1 MIRFIN
7 TLILIFITFVNFS
20 SAEIIEKIDVKGN
33 ERISK
38 ETIIMF
44 SSVELNDEIDDI
56 KLNDILKNI
65 YNSNFFDDVSITF
78 IDKILTISV
87 KENPIIENIE
97 ITGIKSNSLKDQ
109 ILQTVS
115 LKSRSSYNE
124 ILLNNDIFKISNFL
138 KSIGYFFS
146 KIDVVKNDL
155 LDNKVD
161 VTIQIDLGN
170 KAKIKKISFLGN
182 KIFKDKKLKSVIVS
196 EEYKFWKFISGKKY
210 LNENVINLDTRLLRN
225 FYLNEGYYNVEINSS
240 FAKMINEEEFELV
253 FNINAKQ
260 IVYINKVNLNLPED
274 YNKQNFNSV
283 FLKINEIV
291 NKPYSISEMETIIE
305 QIELLALSDQYE
317 SINVNIDENLI
328 DDQLTLNFN
337 ITETEK
343 YFVEKI
349 NIFGNNIT
357 NENVI
362 RNNFLIDEGDPFNE
376 ILFSKSINEIKRLNF
391 FKEVKSEILED
402 ENNNTKIINISV
414 EEKATGEISAGAGF
428 GTSGGTLAFGI
439 KENNFLGN
447 GISLNTSLDLS
458 ANSIKGQFAVT
469 HPNYKNSDK
478 SLYYNIQAL
487 ELDRLTNFG
496 YKSNKIGFNVG
507 TNFEYLDDLDLGL
520 GIENYLEKIETDST
534 ASDRQKSQSGNYL
547 DTFLNVDVKY
557 DKRNQRY
564 QTTSGFYNLYTVKL
578 PLLSESSTLTNEY
591 SYKYFTEL
599 YKNNVTSALITLSTA
614 NSLNNKQIKLSERL
628 FIPSRNLRGFEA
640 GKIGPKDGND
650 YVGGNY
656 MTSLNIVSTLPQ
668 FLENSQNFDFLIFLD
683 TANLWG
689 IDYDKTLNDN
699 SSFRSAIGIGFDWL
713 TPIGPLNFSF
723 AQPITKAATDV
734 TETFRFNLGTTF

>member
-1 MIRFIN
+1 M
-7 TLILIFITFVNFS
+7 
-20 SAEIIEKIDVKGN
+20 
-33 ERISK
+33 
-38 ETIIMF
+38 
-44 SSVELNDEIDDI
+44 
-56 KLNDILKNI
+56 
-65 YNSNFFDDVSITF
+65 
-78 IDKILTISV
+78 
-87 KENPIIENIE
+87 
-97 ITGIKSNSLKDQ
+97 
-109 ILQTVS
+109 
-115 LKSRSSYNE
+115 
-124 ILLNNDIFKISNFL
+124 
-138 KSIGYFFS
+138 
-146 KIDVVKNDL
+146 
-155 LDNKVD
+155 
-161 VTIQIDLGN
+161 
-170 KAKIKKISFLGN
+170 
-182 KIFKDKKLKSVIVS
+182 
-196 EEYKFWKFISGKKY
+196 
-210 LNENVINLDTRLLRN
+210 
-225 FYLNEGYYNVEINSS
+225 
-240 FAKMINEEEFELV
+240 
-253 FNINAKQ
+253 
-260 IVYINKVNLNLPED
+260 
-274 YNKQNFNSV
+274 
-283 FLKINEIV
+283 
-291 NKPYSISEMETIIE
+291 
-305 QIELLALSDQYE
+305 
-317 SINVNIDENLI
+317 
-328 DDQLTLNFN
+328 
-337 ITETEK
+337 
-343 YFVEKI
+343 
-349 NIFGNNIT
+349 
-357 NENVI
+357 
-362 RNNFLIDEGDPFNE
+362 
-376 ILFSKSINEIKRLNF
+376 
-391 FKEVKSEILED
+391 
-402 ENNNTKIINISV
+402 
-414 EEKATGEISAGAGF
+414 
-428 GTSGGTLAFGI
+428 
-439 KENNFLGN
+439 GN

-564 QTTSGFYNLYTVKL
+564 QTTSGFYNLYSVKL

-668 FLENSQNFDFLIFLD
+668 FLENSENFDFLIFLD

-699 SSFRSAIGIGFDWL
+699 SSFRSAIGIGIDWL

>member
-402 ENNNTKIINISV
+402 QNNNTKIINISV

>member
-1 MIRFIN
+1 MIKFIN
-7 TLILIFITFVNFS
+7 SLFFIFFIFINFS
-20 SAEIIEKIDVKGN
+20 LAETVKRIEVNGN

-44 SSVELNDEIDDI
+44 SSVQINDELDDI
-56 KLNDILKNI
+56 KLNNILKNI
-65 YNSNFFDDVSITF
+65 YNSNFFDDVSIAF
-78 IDKILTISV
+78 NENILTILV
-87 KENPIIENIE
+87 NENPIIENINIE
-97 ITGIKSNSLKDQ
+97 GIKSNTLNEQ
-109 ILQTVS
+109 ILKTIS

-124 ILLNNDIFKISNFL
+124 ILLNNDIIKISSFL

-146 KIDVVKNDL
+146 DINVVKKDL
-155 LDNKVD
+155 SENKVD
-161 VTIQIDLGN
+161 ISIQIDLGN
-170 KAKIKKISFLGN
+170 KAKIKKISFIGN
-182 KIFKDKKLKSVIVS
+182 KIFKDRKLKSVIVS

-210 LNENVINLDTRLLRN
+210 LNENIINLDNRLLKN

-240 FAKMINEEEFELV
+240 FAKMINDEEFELI
-253 FNINAKQ
+253 FNIDANQ

-291 NKPYSISEMETIIE
+291 NKPYSISEMEKIIE
-305 QIELLALSDQYE
+305 QIELLALSDQFE
-317 SINVNIDENLI
+317 SINVSIDENLLNN
-328 DDQLTLNFN
+328 QLTLNFN
-337 ITETEK
+337 VTETKK
-343 YFVEKI
+343 YYVDKI

-362 RNNFLIDEGDPFNE
+362 RNNLLIDEGDPFNE

-391 FKEVKSEILED
+391 FKEVKSNIVDDEI
-402 ENNNTKIINISV
+402 NNTKTIDISV

-447 GISLNTSLDLS
+447 GVSLNTSLDLS
-458 ANSIKGQFAVT
+458 ANSIKGQFAVA

-496 YKSNKIGFNVG
+496 YKSNKIGFNIG
-507 TNFEYLDDLDLGL
+507 TNFEYLDDLDLGI
-520 GIENYLEKIETDST
+520 GFENFLEKIETDST
-534 ASDRQKSQSGNYL
+534 ASARQKSQAGNYL
-547 DTFLNVDVKY
+547 DTFLNLDFKY

-564 QTTSGFYNLYTVKL
+564 QTTSGFYNLYSIKL
-578 PLLSESSTLTNEY
+578 PLLSESSTLINEY

-614 NSLNNKQIKLSERL
+614 NSLNNKEIKLSERL
-628 FIPSRNLRGFEA
+628 FIPSRNLRGFES

-668 FLENSQNFDFLIFLD
+668 FLESAENIDFLIFFD

-689 IDYDKTLNDN
+689 IDYDKSLNDN
-699 SSFRSAIGIGFDWL
+699 SSIRSSIGIGVDWL
-713 TPIGPLNFSF
+713 TPVGPLNFSF
-723 AQPITKAATDV
+723 AQPITKASTDI

>member
-274 YNKQNFNSV
+274 YNKQNFNPV

-402 ENNNTKIINISV
+402 QNNNTKIINISV

>member
-240 FAKMINEEEFELV
+240 FAKMINDEEFELV

-402 ENNNTKIINISV
+402 QNNNTKIINISV

>member
-402 ENNNTKIINISV
+402 QNNNTKIINISV

-564 QTTSGFYNLYTVKL
+564 QTTSGFYNLYSVKL

>member
-402 ENNNTKIINISV
+402 QNNNTKIINISV

-534 ASDRQKSQSGNYL
+534 ASARQKSQSGNYL

-599 YKNNVTSALITLSTA
+599 YKNNITSALITLSTA

-628 FIPSRNLRGFEA
+628 FVPSRNLRGFES

-668 FLENSQNFDFLIFLD
+668 FLENSENFDFLIFLD

-699 SSFRSAIGIGFDWL
+699 SSFRSAIGIGIDWL

-723 AQPITKAATDV
+723 AQPITKASTDI

>member
-210 LNENVINLDTRLLRN
+210 LNENIINLDTRLLRN

-402 ENNNTKIINISV
+402 QNNNTKIINISV

>member
-402 ENNNTKIINISV
+402 QNNNTKIINISV
-414 EEKATGEISAGAGF
+414 EEKATGEISAGAGY

>member
-1 MIRFIN
+1 MIKFIN
-7 TLILIFITFVNFS
+7 SLFFIFFLFINFS
-20 SAEIIEKIDVKGN
+20 LAETVKRIDVNGN

-44 SSVELNDEIDDI
+44 SSVQINDELDEI
-56 KLNDILKNI
+56 KLNNILKNI
-65 YNSNFFDDVSITF
+65 YNSNFFDNVSIELNEN
-78 IDKILTISV
+78 ILTISV
-87 KENPIIENIE
+87 IENPIIENINIE
-97 ITGIKSNSLKDQ
+97 GIKSNTLNEQ
-109 ILQTVS
+109 ILKTIS

-124 ILLNNDIFKISNFL
+124 ILLNNDIIKISSFL

-146 KIDVVKNDL
+146 NINVVKKDL
-155 LDNKVD
+155 SENKVD
-161 VTIQIDLGN
+161 ILIKIDLGN

-182 KIFKDKKLKSVIVS
+182 KIFKDRKLKSVIVS

-210 LNENVINLDTRLLRN
+210 LNENIINLDNRLLKN

-240 FAKMINEEEFELV
+240 FAKMINDEEFELI
-253 FNINAKQ
+253 FNIDANQ
-260 IVYINKVNLNLPED
+260 IVYINKVNLNLPDD

-283 FLKINEIV
+283 FLKINQIV
-291 NKPYSISEMETIIE
+291 NKPYSISEMEKIIE
-305 QIELLALSDQYE
+305 QIELLALSDQFE
-317 SINVNIDENLI
+317 SINVSIDENLL
-328 DDQLTLNFN
+328 DNQLTLNFN
-337 ITETEK
+337 VTETKK
-343 YFVEKI
+343 YYVDKI

-362 RNNFLIDEGDPFNE
+362 RNNLLIDEGDPFNE

-391 FKEVKSEILED
+391 FKEVKSNIKED
-402 ENNNTKIINISV
+402 EMNNTKTIDISV

-447 GISLNTSLDLS
+447 GVSLNTSLDLS
-458 ANSIKGQFAVT
+458 ANSIKGQFAVA

-507 TNFEYLDDLDLGL
+507 TNFEYLDDLDLGI
-520 GIENYLEKIETDST
+520 GFENFFEKIETDST
-534 ASDRQKSQSGNYL
+534 ASARQKSQAGNYL
-547 DTFLNVDVKY
+547 DTFLNLDFKY

-564 QTTSGFYNLYTVKL
+564 QTTSGFYNLYSVKL
-578 PLLSESSTLTNEY
+578 PLLSESSTLINEY

-614 NSLNNKQIKLSERL
+614 NSLNNKEIKLSERL
-628 FIPSRNLRGFEA
+628 FIPSRNLRGFES

-668 FLENSQNFDFLIFLD
+668 FLESAENIDFLIFFD

-689 IDYDKTLNDN
+689 IDYDKSLNDN
-699 SSFRSAIGIGFDWL
+699 SSIRSSIGIGVDWL
-713 TPIGPLNFSF
+713 TPVGPLNFSL
-723 AQPITKAATDV
+723 AQPITKASTDI

>member
-1 MIRFIN
+1 MIKFIN
-7 TLILIFITFVNFS
+7 SLFFIFFIFINFS
-20 SAEIIEKIDVKGN
+20 LAETVKRIDVNGN
-33 ERISK
+33 DRISK

-44 SSVELNDEIDDI
+44 STIQINDELDDV
-56 KLNDILKNI
+56 KLNNILKNI
-65 YNSNFFDDVSITF
+65 YNSNFFDDVSVAF
-78 IDKILTISV
+78 SENILTISV
-87 KENPIIENIE
+87 KENPIIENINIE
-97 ITGIKSNSLKDQ
+97 GIKSNTLNEQ
-109 ILQTVS
+109 ILKTIS

-124 ILLNNDIFKISNFL
+124 ILLNNDVIKISNFL

-146 KIDVVKNDL
+146 NINIVKKNL
-155 LDNKVD
+155 SANKVD
-161 VTIQIDLGN
+161 ISIIIDLGN
-170 KAKIKKISFLGN
+170 KAKIKKISFIGN
-182 KIFKDKKLKSVIVS
+182 KIFKDRKLKSVIVS

-210 LNENVINLDTRLLRN
+210 LNENIINLDSRLLKN

-240 FAKMINEEEFELV
+240 FAKMINDEEFELI
-253 FNINAKQ
+253 FNIDANQ

-283 FLKINEIV
+283 FLKINQIV
-291 NKPYSISEMETIIE
+291 NKPYSISEMEKIIE
-305 QIELLALSDQYE
+305 QIELLALSDQFE
-317 SINVNIDENLI
+317 SINVSIDENLLNN
-328 DDQLTLNFN
+328 QLTLNFN
-337 ITETEK
+337 VTETKK
-343 YFVEKI
+343 YYVDKI

-391 FKEVKSEILED
+391 FKEVKSNITDDEI
-402 ENNNTKIINISV
+402 NNTKTIDISV

-428 GTSGGTLAFGI
+428 GTSGGTLAFAI

-447 GISLNTSLDLS
+447 GVSLNTSLDLS
-458 ANSIKGQFAVT
+458 ANSIKGQFAVS

-487 ELDRLTNFG
+487 ELDRLANFG
-496 YKSNKIGFNVG
+496 YKSNKIGFNFG
-507 TNFEYLDDLDLGL
+507 TNFEYLDDLEL
-520 GIENYLEKIETDST
+520 GIGFENFLEKIETDST
-534 ASDRQKSQSGNYL
+534 ASVRQKSQAGNYL
-547 DTFLNVDVKY
+547 DTFLNLDFKY

-564 QTTSGFYNLYTVKL
+564 QTTSGFYNLYSVKL
-578 PLLSESSTLTNEY
+578 PLLSESATLTNEY
-591 SYKYFTEL
+591 SYKYFAEL

-614 NSLNNKQIKLSERL
+614 NSLNNKEIKLSERL
-628 FIPSRNLRGFEA
+628 FIPSRNLRGFES

-668 FLENSQNFDFLIFLD
+668 FLESAENLDFLIFFD
-683 TANLWG
+683 SANLWG
-689 IDYDKTLNDN
+689 IDYDKSLNDN
-699 SSFRSAIGIGFDWL
+699 NSIRSSIGIGIDWL
-713 TPIGPLNFSF
+713 TPVGPLNFSF
-723 AQPITKAATDV
+723 AQPITKASTDV

>member
-402 ENNNTKIINISV
+402 QNNNTKIINISV

-520 GIENYLEKIETDST
+520 GIENFLEKIETDST
-534 ASDRQKSQSGNYL
+534 ASDRQKSQAGNYL
-547 DTFLNVDVKY
+547 DTFLNVDIKY